1 MKEVICTVAGVVGTI
16 ATALWGGWEPALILL
31 LILMAADYITGLL
44 VAGVFHASPKSATGA
59 LESKAGWK
67 GLCRKVVTLMII
79 AVANWIDLAL
89 GISIIRYGVI
99 YGFAANELI
108 SLTENAGLMGLKLP
122 KAIIKAIDVL
132 SIKAEADNAE
142 GGNNE

>member
-1 MKEVICTVAGVVGTI
+1 MKEAICTFAGVIGSI

-31 LILMAADYITGLL
+31 LLLMAADYITGLL

-79 AVANWIDLAL
+79 AVAHWIDLAL
-89 GISIIRYGVI
+89 GLSIIRYGVI

-108 SLTENAGLMGLKLP
+108 SLTENAGLMGLQLP

-132 SIKAEADNAE
+132 SLKADADNDE
-142 GGNNE
+142 DGGND

>member
-1 MKEVICTVAGVVGTI
+1 MKEVICTFAGVVGTI
-16 ATALWGGWEPALILL
+16 ATALWGGWEPALIML

-44 VAGVFHASPKSATGA
+44 VAGVFHASPKSTTGA

-132 SIKAEADNAE
+132 SIKAEADNTE